1 MASYPASAPQSAV
14 PATISPVSGVQL
26 ILLVLSQTASSM
38 EVELSCPHCGVLYHV
53 PVLLSCN
60 HSLCLACAATLQ
72 EPCSARTDE
81 EEGCEVDKVSVLS
94 DADSGVSCSSRPTSL
109 VGASDGGSSSE
120 SSGPHSTP
128 TIVHQFTLVCP
139 QCSTIN
145 KLDEGG
151 AHGLPRYKLLETL
164 VDKYRQRA
172 SIAEKCQ
179 LCDGKN
185 SVGEDAS
192 VFCDQCLVFY
202 CDNCRETCHPKRGP
216 LAAHIMITVA
226 EGRNLLRERRK
237 ESDVCCNS
245 HPQETLSMFCM
256 QCRVSMCVTCL
267 SNGRHHVHD
276 VHAIT
281 AITQTRKV
289 REERKLC
296 NAVQFN
302 L

>member
-1 MASYPASAPQSAV
+1 
-14 PATISPVSGVQL
+14 
-26 ILLVLSQTASSM
+26 M
-38 EVELSCPHCGVLYHV
+38 EVELTCPHCGVLYHV

-72 EPCSARTDE
+72 EPCSSRTDE

-109 VGASDGGSSSE
+109 VGALDSNSGVSSDSGGS
-120 SSGPHSTP
+120 HSTP
-128 TIVHQFTLVCP
+128 TAAHCFTLVCP
-139 QCSTIN
+139 QCSSIN

-151 AHGLPRYKLLETL
+151 AHSLPKYKLLETL
-164 VDKYRQRA
+164 VDKFRQRA
-172 SIAEKCQ
+172 AIAEKCQ
-179 LCDGKN
+179 LCDGA
-185 SVGEDAS
+185 SIIREDATL
-192 VFCDQCLVFY
+192 FCDQCLVFY
-202 CDNCRETCHPKRGP
+202 CDNCRDTCHPKRGP
-216 LAAHIMITVA
+216 LAAHNMISVA
-226 EGRNLLRERRK
+226 EGRSLLRERRK
-237 ESDVCCNS
+237 EADARCSA

-289 REERKLC
+289 IIMLKNNKTLRSFLMFEGSCRE
-296 NAVQFN
+296 FS
-302 L
+302 